1 MSKFDFANAK
11 FMFEIEDTRFS
22 KWFVFVKLLAKSKGT
37 TLRTSQDHSFALYC
51 FDARLYPAS
60 SFFICTVVTFRTTSG
75 VARYP
80 IRLCLLMSTFP
91 PTTAPKILPLDTWR
105 LSVPTVK
112 PVSSAASLL
121 GKASGCLLQHF
132 AKYSRS
138 FFASSCDSTTV
149 GVGGLILCAV
159 NRPFRSANRSG
170 WSIISCRRASTSH
183 IRKEYRCV
191 LLPLSS

>member
-37 TLRTSQDHSFALYC
+37 TLRTSQDHSFALY
-51 FDARLYPAS
+51 FFSFLYPAS
-60 SFFICTVVTFRTTSG
+60 KFRSCSVPTLRTVSG
-75 VARYP
+75 EERYP

-91 PTTAPKILPLDTWR
+91 PTTAPKMLPLATWR

-121 GKASGCLLQHF
+121 GKASGYLFQHF
-132 AKYSRS
+132 AMYSRS
-138 FFASSCDSTTV
+138 FFASSCGNTAV
-149 GVGGLILCAV
+149 GVGGLFLCAV
-159 NRPFRSANRSG
+159 NRPFRSAKRSG
-170 WSIISCRRASTSH
+170 
-183 IRKEYRCV
+183 
-191 LLPLSS
+191 